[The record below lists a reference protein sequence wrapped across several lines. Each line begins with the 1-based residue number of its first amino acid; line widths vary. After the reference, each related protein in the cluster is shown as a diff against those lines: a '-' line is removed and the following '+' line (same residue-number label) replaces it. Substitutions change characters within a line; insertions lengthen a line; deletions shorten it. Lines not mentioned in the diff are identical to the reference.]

1 MSSLW
6 KDAAPLIL
14 ASTSAT
20 RLQLLRSVNLP
31 VEAVASNVDERSIE
45 EELQRDQA
53 TPDTIALELARAKA
67 VSVARRFP
75 DRWVIAAD
83 QTLALGS
90 RQFHKPASRDAAAEQ
105 LRSLS
110 GQTHQLHSAM
120 VCYRNN
126 ECRFQQVES
135 ASLTM
140 RPFSSDFLRS
150 YLELAGDAVM
160 SSVGGYQVEGLGA
173 HLFQRIE
180 GDHSTILGLP
190 LLPLLSFL
198 RRAGLLED

>member
-20 RLQLLRSVNLP
+20 RLQLLQSVSIP
-31 VEAVASNVDERSIE
+31 VEAVASHVDERKIE

-53 TPDTIALELARAKA
+53 RPEAIALELAHAKA
-67 VSVARRFP
+67 VSVARLFP

-83 QTLALGS
+83 QTLALGT
-90 RQFHKPASRDAAAEQ
+90 RQFHKPASIDAAAEQ
-105 LRSLS
+105 LQSLA
-110 GQTHQLHSAM
+110 GQTHQLHSAL
-120 VCYRNN
+120 VCYRNE
-126 ECRFQQVES
+126 ECRFKQVET

-140 RPFSSDFLRS
+140 RRFSPDFLRS
-150 YLELAGDAVM
+150 YLKAAGDSVT

-173 HLFQRIE
+173 HLFEKIE